1 MSRKTRKNRF
11 LFRLARRTEGAAA
24 VEFSIVLG
32 CLLLLI
38 TGIMD
43 FGHAFFVKQIVTN
56 ASREGARYGVVYQ
69 EPRLS
74 VSDITAKVKF
84 YLEKAGLTDP
94 STAKVLVDPG
104 TGAAG
109 SQLTVTVSSTKT
121 WWIINYFVPGLGD
134 TVEINAETRM
144 RYE

>member
-1 MSRKTRKNRF
+1 MSRKHCF
-11 LFRLARRTEGAAA
+11 LSRLARRTEGAAA
-24 VEFSIVLG
+24 VEFAIVLS

-43 FGHAFFVKQIVTN
+43 FGHAFFLKQIVTN

-74 VSDITAKVKF
+74 VSDITVKVNF
-84 YLEKAGLTDP
+84 YLEKAGLADP
-94 STAKVLVDPG
+94 STTTVAVDPG

-109 SQLTVTVSSTKT
+109 SQLTVTVRSPQT
-121 WWIINYFVPGLGD
+121 WWVINHFVP
-134 TVEINAETRM
+134 
-144 RYE
+144 

>member
-1 MSRKTRKNRF
+1 MSRKNRF
-11 LFRLARRTEGAAA
+11 LSRLARRTEGGAA
-24 VEFSIVLG
+24 VEFAIVLG

-43 FGHAFFVKQIVTN
+43 FGHAFFLKQIVTN

-69 EPRLS
+69 EPRLP
-74 VSDITAKVKF
+74 VSDITAKVRF
-84 YLEKAGLTDP
+84 YLEKAGLNDP

-109 SQLTVTVSSTKT
+109 SLLTVNVSSTKT
-121 WWIINYFVPGLGD
+121 WWVINRFVPGLGD

>member
-1 MSRKTRKNRF
+1 
-11 LFRLARRTEGAAA
+11 
-24 VEFSIVLG
+24 
-32 CLLLLI
+32 
-38 TGIMD
+38 MD
-43 FGHAFFVKQIVTN
+43 FGHAFFLKQIVTN

-74 VSDITAKVKF
+74 VADIKAQVNF
-84 YLEKAGLTDP
+84 YLQKAGLTDP
-94 STAKVLVDPG
+94 STANVVVDPG

-121 WWIINYFVPGLGD
+121 WWVINYLVPGLGD
-134 TVEINAETRM
+134 TVEINAQTRM

>member
-1 MSRKTRKNRF
+1 MSRKNHF
-11 LFRLARRTEGAAA
+11 LSRLARRTEGAAA
-24 VEFSIVLG
+24 VEFAIVLG

-43 FGHAFFVKQIVTN
+43 FGHAFFLKQVVTN

-69 EPRLS
+69 TPRMTVPQIQS
-74 VSDITAKVKF
+74 QVMY

-94 STAKVLVDPG
+94 STTTVAVDPG

-109 SQLTVTVSSTKT
+109 SQLTVSVSSTKT

-134 TVEINAETRM
+134 TVVISAQTRM

>member
-1 MSRKTRKNRF
+1 MSRINRF
-11 LFRLARRTEGAAA
+11 LSRLARRTEGAAA
-24 VEFSIVLG
+24 VEFAIVLS

-43 FGHAFFVKQIVTN
+43 FGHAFFLKQIVTN

-69 EPRLS
+69 TPRLTVPQIQS
-74 VSDITAKVKF
+74 QVMY
-84 YLEKAGLTDP
+84 YLQNAGLTDP
-94 STAKVLVDPG
+94 STTKVDVDPG

-134 TVEINAETRM
+134 TVVIDAQTRM

>member
-1 MSRKTRKNRF
+1 MSRKNHF
-11 LFRLARRTEGAAA
+11 LSRLARRTEGAAA
-24 VEFSIVLG
+24 VEFAIVLS

-43 FGHAFFVKQIVTN
+43 FGHAFFLKQVVTN

-69 EPRLS
+69 TPRLS
-74 VSDITAKVKF
+74 VSDIKAKVNF
-84 YLEKAGLTDP
+84 YLQNAGLTDP
-94 STAKVLVDPG
+94 STTKVDVVPG

-109 SQLTVTVSSTKT
+109 SQLTVTVTSTKT

-134 TVEINAETRM
+134 TVKIDAQTSM

>member
-1 MSRKTRKNRF
+1 M
-11 LFRLARRTEGAAA
+11 
-24 VEFSIVLG
+24 EFAIVLG

-43 FGHAFFVKQIVTN
+43 FGHAFFLKQIVTN

-69 EPRLS
+69 EPRVS
-74 VSDITAKVKF
+74 VTAITNQVNF
-84 YLEKAGLTDP
+84 YLEKAGLTEP
-94 STAKVLVDPG
+94 SNPPRVVVDPG

-109 SQLTVTVSSTKT
+109 SQLAVTVSYTKN
-121 WWIINYFVPGLGD
+121 WWVINYFVPGLGD
-134 TVEINAETRM
+134 TVEIIAQTRM

>member
-24 VEFSIVLG
+24 VEFAIVLT

-69 EPRLS
+69 EPRPTEPE
-74 VSDITAKVKF
+74 IKEKVNF
-84 YLEKAGLTDP
+84 YLESAGLTDP
-94 STAKVLVDPG
+94 STTTVAVVPG
-104 TGAAG
+104 TGATG
-109 SQLTVTVSSTKT
+109 TPLTVTVSSTKT
-121 WWIINYFVPGLGD
+121 WWVINRFVPGLED
-134 TVEINAETRM
+134 TVVIDAQTRM

>member
-1 MSRKTRKNRF
+1 MSRINRF
-11 LFRLARRTEGAAA
+11 LSRLARRTEGAAA
-24 VEFSIVLG
+24 VEFAIVLG

-43 FGHAFFVKQIVTN
+43 FGHAFFLKQIVTN

-74 VSDITAKVKF
+74 VADITSKVNF

-94 STAKVLVDPG
+94 STTQVVVDPG

-134 TVEINAETRM
+134 TVAINAQTRM

>member
-1 MSRKTRKNRF
+1 MSKKNRF
-11 LFRLARRTEGAAA
+11 LSRLARRTEGGAA
-24 VEFSIVLG
+24 VEFAIVLG

-69 EPRLS
+69 EPRLPA
-74 VSDITAKVKF
+74 SDITDKVRF
-84 YLEKAGLTDP
+84 YLEKAGLADP

-121 WWIINYFVPGLGD
+121 WWIINRFVPGLGD
-134 TVEINAETRM
+134 TVAINAQTRM

>member
-1 MSRKTRKNRF
+1 MSRKNRF

-24 VEFSIVLG
+24 VEFAIVLS

-43 FGHAFFVKQIVTN
+43 FGHAFFLKQIVTN

-74 VSDITAKVKF
+74 VSKITDQVNI
-84 YLEKAGLTDP
+84 YLNSAGLTDP
-94 STAKVLVDPG
+94 STTTVVVDPG

-109 SQLTVTVSSTKT
+109 TQLIVTVNSTKT
-121 WWIINYFVPGLGD
+121 WWVINRFVPGLGD
-134 TVEINAETRM
+134 TVVIDAQTRM

>member
-1 MSRKTRKNRF
+1 MSRKNRF
-11 LFRLARRTEGAAA
+11 LSRLARRTEGAAA
-24 VEFSIVLG
+24 VEFAIVLS

-43 FGHAFFVKQIVTN
+43 FGHAFFLKQIVTN

-74 VSDITAKVKF
+74 VSDITAKVNF

-94 STAKVLVDPG
+94 STTTVAVDPG
-104 TGAAG
+104 TGATG
-109 SQLTVTVSSTKT
+109 SLLTVTVTSTKT
-121 WWIINYFVPGLGD
+121 WWVINRFVPGLED
-134 TVEINAETRM
+134 TVVIDAQTRM